1 MHEAVVTRTCI
12 KLRNSFLFR
21 FRRWK
26 EFLSFIPW
34 VSHAIM
40 IQQRSR
46 NRCDTG
52 SIQKAGKSRFSPQLS
67 GYTQKLQFR
76 C

>member
-1 MHEAVVTRTCI
+1 MHEAVVTRTSI
-12 KLRNSFLFR
+12 KLRNSFLLHIH
-21 FRRWK
+21 WK

-34 VSHAIM
+34 VSHAVM